1 MVKPKKLVS
10 LEQLSQKVN
19 KLKKAGKKLALANGC
34 FDLIHVG
41 HIRYLREAKEKGDL
55 LIVAINSDMSVRQ
68 IKGNNRPILSQMD
81 RAEIVSS
88 FEFVDFVII
97 FDEPTVATLLYAL
110 KPDIHCKGTDY
121 TPKTVPEKEVVKKY
135 GGEISIVG
143 DPKQH
148 SSKDLINHILAKCS
162 PHESNI

>member
-1 MVKPKKLVS
+1 MAKPKKLLS
-10 LEQLSQKVN
+10 LEQLTQEVK
-19 KLKKAGKKLALANGC
+19 KLKKADKKLVLANGC

-41 HIRYLREAKEKGDL
+41 HVRYLREAKEKGDV
-55 LIVAINSDMSVRQ
+55 LIVAINSDKSVGQ
-68 IKGNNRPILSQMD
+68 IKGNKRPIFSQTD
-81 RAEIVSS
+81 RAEIVAS
-88 FEFVDFVII
+88 FEFIDFVII
-97 FDEPTVATLLYAL
+97 FDEPTVATILNVL

-121 TPKTVPEKEVVKKY
+121 TPETVPEKEVVKKY

-148 SSKDLINHILAKCS
+148 SSKDLIKRILAKYS